1 MNMSSLIPLAPRVF
15 DLFDNNRD
23 GTVDMREIL
32 CGFSSLRKSQG
43 DDALRLCFQV
53 HSLLHIIIMSNSLQ
67 HVLRNNLEEKYPCSE
82 LILHSFLICLTTD
95 V

>member
-1 MNMSSLIPLAPRVF
+1 MKMDSLIPLAPRVF

-32 CGFSSLRKSQG
+32 CGFSSLRNSRG

-53 HSLLHIIIMSNSLQ
+53 KISKCTRLKLKWQPFQFMY
-67 HVLRNNLEEKYPCSE
+67 RNIRN
-82 LILHSFLICLTTD
+82 IA
-95 V
+95 

>member
-1 MNMSSLIPLAPRVF
+1 MKMDPLIPLAPRVF

-32 CGFSSLRKSQG
+32 CGLSSLRNSRG

-53 HSLLHIIIMSNSLQ
+53 HGCGRVALSSMSEHDIFGQKKKERKKCLIMN
-67 HVLRNNLEEKYPCSE
+67 
-82 LILHSFLICLTTD
+82 T
-95 V
+95 